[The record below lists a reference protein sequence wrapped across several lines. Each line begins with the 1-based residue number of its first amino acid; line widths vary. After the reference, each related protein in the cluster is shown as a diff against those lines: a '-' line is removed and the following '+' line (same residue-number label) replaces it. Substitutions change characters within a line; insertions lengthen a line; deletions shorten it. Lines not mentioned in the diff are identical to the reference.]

1 MNFNDYLKLH
11 KLGYFNQAEKGYR
24 SLLKQKNID
33 PLIYTSLGLICIKTN
48 REEEAIKLFIKAIKN
63 NPQDD
68 VAINN
73 LGLIYLSK
81 KEYQKAKKYFFD
93 SIKIKRNSKVFYYLS
108 EVYKQL
114 DNIEK
119 AIFNLKESIKILKEP
134 NSLCN
139 LGHLLYLSGEIN
151 DAEKYT
157 NLALKYKPE
166 LDIAYNNLGLIN
178 LSKGNLKTAKHNFF
192 RAIKINKN
200 NFMAHYNL
208 SSITDYSIKN
218 LHEKQLINLLN
229 SSKNK
234 NELLHLSFALGK
246 VHKDKKNYKK
256 SFKYYKSANF
266 FKRKTFNYSI
276 DDDKKKFLSIKK
288 NFNAQLINK
297 YKDCGFNKKNTIFI
311 VGMPRSGT
319 SLIEQV
325 LSSHSKVC
333 GAGEVNF
340 FDEILSKY
348 FFDKDKLLD
357 NRLINKKNL
366 FDAGKEY
373 IEKIESFAKTK
384 KILINKLPLN
394 FRWIGLIKLTLPNA
408 IVIHCNRNPLD
419 TCLSIFEQNFLI
431 KGNEYTFDLNEIGN
445 YYKLYKNCLNH
456 WNEILI
462 NNFYEIKYENFVK
475 NQEQETRKLLKF
487 CSLKFEKNCIS
498 FYKNK
503 SVVRT
508 ASVYQVRKKIYSSS
522 INKAAAYKIE
532 LSNLKKILN

>member
-246 VHKDKKNYKK
+246 VYK
-256 SFKYYKSANF
+256 
-266 FKRKTFNYSI
+266 
-276 DDDKKKFLSIKK
+276 
-288 NFNAQLINK
+288 
-297 YKDCGFNKKNTIFI
+297 
-311 VGMPRSGT
+311 
-319 SLIEQV
+319 
-325 LSSHSKVC
+325 
-333 GAGEVNF
+333 
-340 FDEILSKY
+340 
-348 FFDKDKLLD
+348 
-357 NRLINKKNL
+357 
-366 FDAGKEY
+366 
-373 IEKIESFAKTK
+373 
-384 KILINKLPLN
+384 
-394 FRWIGLIKLTLPNA
+394 
-408 IVIHCNRNPLD
+408 
-419 TCLSIFEQNFLI
+419 
-431 KGNEYTFDLNEIGN
+431 
-445 YYKLYKNCLNH
+445 
-456 WNEILI
+456 
-462 NNFYEIKYENFVK
+462 
-475 NQEQETRKLLKF
+475 
-487 CSLKFEKNCIS
+487 
-498 FYKNK
+498 
-503 SVVRT
+503 
-508 ASVYQVRKKIYSSS
+508 
-522 INKAAAYKIE
+522 
-532 LSNLKKILN
+532 